1 MTQSNILNSPQ
12 ELPHEHKDIKRLV
25 QRVKKNTFKQKMSG
39 KKTRIKKSVAPA
51 SPHAKSS
58 PIKVPIQD
66 NVQEFAPLQKFS
78 SQVRQMK
85 ITCQSFSYIKK
96 PPPPHFEL

>member
-1 MTQSNILNSPQ
+1 MTQSNILNSPS

-25 QRVKKNTFKQKMSG
+25 QRVKKNTIKQKMSG
-39 KKTRIKKSVAPA
+39 KKTRIKKSLAQA

-78 SQVRQMK
+78 SQVRQK
-85 ITCQSFSYIKK
+85 LLLTVVF
-96 PPPPHFEL
+96 HTFN